1 MHVSAPLCI
10 TGNRFFFSSHVITF
24 SIFFL
29 FRDYDSVIDS
39 DGHDPIGK
47 FEVKVSEIIQN
58 KKVTFLGLF
67 RLLFSSLLRF
77 AAIDLCLCTYQIE
90 KAFEL
95 FDIKS
100 GMIPV
105 KSDTMKASK
114 LRVQLTW
121 DQEGAD
127 GESEWLNGILRS
139 SYRCFAAD
147 VDSMVREKLTASF
160 KGLKLSIMS
169 LSLQSFS
176 IGNAAPFFNE
186 MRILTT
192 RRCFNWT
199 TSLACQFL
207 F

>member
-1 MHVSAPLCI
+1 MV
-10 TGNRFFFSSHVITF
+10 R
-24 SIFFL
+24 
-29 FRDYDSVIDS
+29 
-39 DGHDPIGK
+39 
-47 FEVKVSEIIQN
+47 
-58 KKVTFLGLF
+58 
-67 RLLFSSLLRF
+67 SLLRF
-77 AAIDLCLCTYQIE
+77 AAIDLCLRTYQIE

-95 FDIKS
+95 FDIKT

-105 KSDTMKASK
+105 KSDTNKATK

-147 VDSMVREKLTASF
+147 VDSMVREKLTSSF
-160 KGLKLSIMS
+160 KGLKLPMMS
-169 LSLQSFS
+169 LSLESFS

-186 MRILTT
+186 MRVLTT
-192 RRCFNWT
+192 RRYFNLT
-199 TSLACQFL
+199 TSLAWRF